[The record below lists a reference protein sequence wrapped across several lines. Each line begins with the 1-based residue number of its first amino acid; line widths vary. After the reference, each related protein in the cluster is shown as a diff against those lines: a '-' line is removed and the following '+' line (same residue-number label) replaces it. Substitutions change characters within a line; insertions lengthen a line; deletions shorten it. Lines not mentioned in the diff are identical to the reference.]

1 MSVTIVGGVGRSI
14 IWRSAQ
20 TGPLQVERNLVV
32 AIDALEL
39 GLSLVLLA
47 PEDEMR
53 EVLLDVEQCR
63 YSVQMTLLNHV
74 LTGMPSTKRIAV
86 IENPS
91 FSKIYLAKVADV
103 EVMMCQIMRMNRL
116 AQLRMARLA
125 KVDLDQI
132 IRVGGGFDLERVEDH
147 GMHGTGSSGL
157 EYNEACA
164 DYGNYI
170 MQ

>member
-1 MSVTIVGGVGRSI
+1 
-14 IWRSAQ
+14 
-20 TGPLQVERNLVV
+20 
-32 AIDALEL
+32 
-39 GLSLVLLA
+39 
-47 PEDEMR
+47 
-53 EVLLDVEQCR
+53 
-63 YSVQMTLLNHV
+63 MTLLNHV

>member
-1 MSVTIVGGVGRSI
+1 
-14 IWRSAQ
+14 
-20 TGPLQVERNLVV
+20 
-32 AIDALEL
+32 
-39 GLSLVLLA
+39 
-47 PEDEMR
+47 
-53 EVLLDVEQCR
+53 
-63 YSVQMTLLNHV
+63 
-74 LTGMPSTKRIAV
+74 MPSTKRIAV